1 MNEAVQP
8 PAPRSALQPFPAF
21 PFAAS
26 TTSSSTTPQVPPCG
40 TCRVTG
46 TVSLG
51 GISAWLLYQRSQVE
65 VHARGHRITL
75 AVMSAG
81 FAVASAWRWNAD

>member
-1 MNEAVQP
+1 
-8 PAPRSALQPFPAF
+8 
-21 PFAAS
+21 
-26 TTSSSTTPQVPPCG
+26 
-40 TCRVTG
+40 
-46 TVSLG
+46 VSLG